1 LLIAT
6 AARSVLVLV
15 LVLVLRVCGPSASR
29 QHVHQQSAISTQ
41 PSVEG
46 CGVTVSRLAS
56 YDNSA
61 K

>member
-1 LLIAT
+1 
-6 AARSVLVLV
+6 VLV